1 MKIRY
6 KLAFLMFIYI
16 AGISFFAV
24 ISVYSWNRNSQLQQ
38 SINLGVQLQK
48 DSREVKSLMKD
59 MIFDLFTPK
68 MYGQIR
74 SLTYS
79 PRSAVTLSQWK
90 EAVLQYKK
98 TFSDFMSISNFVKSR
113 DEHLRDQYFTALMM
127 NDKAMEML
135 DNMEETLI
143 YLREQYRTVDNLY
156 NTMQKDDTITPFFR
170 QVQETSYYFTNS
182 FESFMNYFIKSLN
195 EEGKK
200 LKKRIVAFFI
210 ISASAVVLLTLLLT
224 LYISRD
230 LGRKLVKVENTFRQ
244 VSLGNFSVR
253 MEISSHDEFGD
264 FSNTFI
270 TLVNDLKK
278 NVDSIL
284 NLTRDIGSFI
294 TEGSELGSLLH
305 LVVQAV
311 VQDTAADASL
321 IFRFERDGTARLEAE
336 NGSSPGEHDREV
348 LLQYFSNR
356 IVRPNSVIQYNSGS
370 ISDAALLTFEKLQ
383 SVISMLVV
391 PLSIEGKV
399 FGILI
404 ALKTRPGEYFS
415 DLGITRLQTFAEYAS
430 LSIDNFLKYNELIEK
445 REAQYQ
451 ALSSQV
457 QPHFIYN
464 VMSGI
469 LGLNSKGDSDG
480 IKLTVEALKNMLRY
494 IQSGNNWTSV
504 EEEFEFLNRYLMLQ
518 KIRFGERLKFSFEL
532 EDGIKNLRIPR
543 LLLQPLVENAVI
555 HGIEPLEE
563 GGSLTITAVEIRRLG
578 EKGTDITILDNGCG
592 FDVSDIEKKSNIG
605 LLNVRQR
612 MQIAF
617 PNSIFLIDSEP
628 GKGTKVELKI

>member
-195 EEGKK
+195 EEGEK

-210 ISASAVVLLTLLLT
+210 ISAGAVVLLTLLLT

-264 FSNTFI
+264 FSNTFT

-336 NGSSPGEHDREV
+336 NGSSPGEHDREI

-532 EDGIKNLRIPR
+532 EEGIKNLRIPR

-563 GGSLTITAVEIRRLG
+563 GGNLTITAVEIRRLG